1 MGQEPRQ
8 QSRRKLEVF
17 VSGLGGIRAFISPL
31 AGLFVALGHTLPPSD
46 GQALGQ
52 LDFDLRQ
59 EHPFLCT
66 TLEIRRALV
75 TVCPR
80 IVSCTSLLSLLDR
93 VDTFPRLL
101 LALRI
106 SLVPIQETRRS
117 TTSIREEWIERS
129 FLFFL
134 DEYCRFE
141 EWIDFWFRVEFII
154 GESIGK

>member
-93 VDTFPRLL
+93 VDTFPFCSRCASLL
-101 LALRI
+101 FRY
-106 SLVPIQETRRS
+106 RRRVDRQREVSFSSWMNTADSKNGS
-117 TTSIREEWIERS
+117 T
-129 FLFFL
+129 F
-134 DEYCRFE
+134 DFE
-141 EWIDFWFRVEFII
+141 
-154 GESIGK
+154 

>member
-59 EHPFLCT
+59 EHPFLYT

-93 VDTFPRLL
+93 VDTFPFCSRCASLL
-101 LALRI
+101 FRYGRCVDRQLRFGRNG
-106 SLVPIQETRRS
+106 S
-117 TTSIREEWIERS
+117 REVSFSSWMNTADSKNGWI
-129 FLFFL
+129 F
-134 DEYCRFE
+134 DFE
-141 EWIDFWFRVEFII
+141 
-154 GESIGK
+154 